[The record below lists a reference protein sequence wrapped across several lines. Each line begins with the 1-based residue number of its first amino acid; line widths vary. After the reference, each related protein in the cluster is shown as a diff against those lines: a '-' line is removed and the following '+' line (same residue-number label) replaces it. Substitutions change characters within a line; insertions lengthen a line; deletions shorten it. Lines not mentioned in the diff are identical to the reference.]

1 MRPGKTRKEIYR
13 KIYVIVNNP
22 CLEYWFLLH
31 FENLGRTYKN
41 CGDVTTKLKRYLPG
55 YDKSARYFKKKDND
69 IYIRLKP
76 YLRTAINNAKALG
89 SFEKENPEKGM
100 CEMHEFFLCDEFKS
114 IFTSI

>member
-1 MRPGKTRKEIYR
+1 M
-13 KIYVIVNNP
+13 
-22 CLEYWFLLH
+22 LH
-31 FENLGRTYKN
+31 FENSGRTYKN
-41 CGDVTTKLKRYLPG
+41 CGDVTTKLKRYL
-55 YDKSARYFKKKDND
+55 KKKDND